1 VNFLKSANLALA
13 FAIEIVMLVALG
25 FWALVAAP
33 GGWVGWLAALAV
45 VAVAIVLW
53 AIWGAPKS
61 TRRLKMP
68 GLRVFKIG
76 MFGAAVVALWAAGQ
90 PVWAT
95 IFAAAV
101 ALNLVLARAW
111 GQE

>member
-1 VNFLKSANLALA
+1 MDILKAANLALA

-33 GGWVGWLAALAV
+33 AGWVGWLAALAV
-45 VAVAIVLW
+45 VAVAIALW

-61 TRRLKMP
+61 ARRLKMP
-68 GLRVFKIG
+68 GLLMFKIG
-76 MFGAAVVALWAAGQ
+76 MFGAAALALWVAGQPLWAA
-90 PVWAT
+90 V
-95 IFAAAV
+95 FAVAV
-101 ALNLVLARAW
+101 ALNLVLAQAW